1 MSGDDGHSVAIL
13 DSHGKRVEWNGE
25 DYVEQGSTS
34 SKSQYRTFKMKS

>member
-13 DSHGKRVEWNGE
+13 DSQGKRVEWNGE

-34 SKSQYRTFKMKS
+34 SKSQYSRF

>member
-34 SKSQYRTFKMKS
+34 SKSQSGNISK